1 VDRDAERDWLNR
13 MALGRSYIHVL
24 FNSEVVEMSDQLFRR
39 VFNARAAN
47 SDEEHFETIKL
58 LNKLTQSVRREVE
71 SPQSWR

>member
-1 VDRDAERDWLNR
+1 
-13 MALGRSYIHVL
+13 
-24 FNSEVVEMSDQLFRR
+24 MSDQLFRR